1 MRCVKAFLII
11 PFPLTDFVDT
21 LSVFLHQAIVIKP
34 FNNQD
39 TEEYFYGIF
48 KKYQRHKDIDMEFL
62 H

>member
-1 MRCVKAFLII
+1 MQCVKASLII
-11 PFPLTDFVDT
+11 LFPLTDFVDT

-48 KKYQRHKDIDMEFL
+48 KKYQRHKDIDVEYL